1 MNKVPYLDK
10 INKLN
15 NTQSNCIIVTPFQR
29 IKKESLDYKEKEIIN
44 LADNIN
50 LNVVYHHSIKIRK
63 ISPSQY
69 FGKGQAENFK
79 IYLKKY
85 TSKLLIINEQI
96 SPIQQ
101 RNLELALN
109 CKILDRTGLILEIFG
124 DRAITKNGRL
134 QVDLASLTY
143 QKSRLVRSWTHLE
156 RQRGGFGFMGGP
168 GERQI
173 ESDKRQIDK
182 KINKIKNELKKIES
196 NKSIQRRNRSKNL
209 NPFISLVG
217 YTNAGKSTLF
227 NYLTKEDVYV
237 KNQLFA
243 TLDTTMRKCLLNNK
257 KHFILSDTVGFI
269 NDLPTELVVSF
280 KTTLDEINFS
290 DYLLHIIDIS
300 NPEWKNQKKTVENI
314 LISILKNKFD
324 QNKIIEVW
332 NKSDLLNKED
342 LNYYKNHVKRNVNV
356 ILLSSTLKEGKE
368 QLLNLIKSKIKKIK
382 NFYFLIFP
390 VLLTEKKLNPCC
402 SGINSILFIL
412 TCAGLSIDHNIV
424 SAISLPLKG
433 VIFL

>member
-29 IKKESLDYKEKEIIN
+29 INKESLDYKEKEIIN
-44 LADNIN
+44 FAENIN

-368 QLLNLIKSKIKKIK
+368 QLLNLIKSKIKKNK
-382 NFYFLIFP
+382 KFLFFNFSSPTYRKKVKP
-390 VLLTEKKLNPCC
+390 LL
-402 SGINSILFIL
+402 
-412 TCAGLSIDHNIV
+412 
-424 SAISLPLKG
+424 
-433 VIFL
+433 

>member
-29 IKKESLDYKEKEIIN
+29 INKESLDYKEKEIIN
-44 LADNIN
+44 LAENIN

-257 KHFILSDTVGFI
+257 KHFILSDTVVFI

-368 QLLNLIKSKIKKIK
+368 QLLNLIKSKIKKNK
-382 NFYFLIFP
+382 KFLFFNFSSPTYRKKVKP
-390 VLLTEKKLNPCC
+390 LL
-402 SGINSILFIL
+402 
-412 TCAGLSIDHNIV
+412 
-424 SAISLPLKG
+424 
-433 VIFL
+433 

>member
-29 IKKESLDYKEKEIIN
+29 INKESLDYKEKEIIN
-44 LADNIN
+44 LAENIN

-290 DYLLHIIDIS
+290 DYLLHIIDVS

-368 QLLNLIKSKIKKIK
+368 QLLNLIKSKIKKNK
-382 NFYFLIFP
+382 KFLFFNFSSPTYRKKVKP
-390 VLLTEKKLNPCC
+390 LL
-402 SGINSILFIL
+402 
-412 TCAGLSIDHNIV
+412 
-424 SAISLPLKG
+424 
-433 VIFL
+433 